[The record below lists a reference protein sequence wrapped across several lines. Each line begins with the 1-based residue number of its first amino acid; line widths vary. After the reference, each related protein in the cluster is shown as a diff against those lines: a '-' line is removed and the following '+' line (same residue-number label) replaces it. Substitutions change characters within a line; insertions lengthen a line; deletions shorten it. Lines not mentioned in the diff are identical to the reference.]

1 MCSFG
6 FGGVCAL
13 PQVLRGMY
21 KTPAFAETFEL
32 IKAALCPLT
41 LLRAGFERKEH
52 QKKRVDEETRKGEN
66 SSVRSFCGPGLATC
80 WPSLGEGL
88 HFSSLEPWRHREPL
102 EVSFRGRRR
111 VCVRL
116 KW

>member
-41 LLRAGFERKEH
+41 LLRAGF
-52 QKKRVDEETRKGEN
+52 
-66 SSVRSFCGPGLATC
+66 
-80 WPSLGEGL
+80 
-88 HFSSLEPWRHREPL
+88 
-102 EVSFRGRRR
+102 
-111 VCVRL
+111 
-116 KW
+116 